1 MIRYALQS
9 RGLFDDD
16 TFVYDDT
23 SHNRQIMR
31 NISGFWEANS
41 ESESSDNEDGGG
53 GEGEG
58 GGGGEG
64 GGTIHKISFQELR
77 QKLQKQYNT
86 NLVHKYSTTLDVFAR
101 YIQCHHMLYSEA
113 SHCCSFRLN
122 AFMLPCIFLSTS
134 CAVLSSV
141 YDDAILLF
149 AIINGVI
156 TFLLAIISFLKL
168 DARAESHKIS
178 AYQLSKLKSQIE
190 FSSGELLLYDNEPFL
205 NNANYV
211 NEQLEEWKK
220 THVGSCDEKQK
231 ELLSIQKEK
240 EAKFMRN
247 IEKTIVEIK
256 EALKNIEDNNHFELP
271 VHILRKYKTIY
282 QMNVFLYMKSIDTY
296 KNILLNDLRNVKN
309 ETRFYGTFFKDSSS
323 TIQDNMKSKYVKLY
337 NQKNQLLREY
347 FELNKGYSLI
357 DAMLQQEIINIELRS
372 TYWFWRSPQDHPSYK
387 PCTHIGCVDE
397 QGSYLLEKVLHC

>member
-53 GEGEG
+53 GG
-58 GGGGEG
+58 GGS
-64 GGTIHKISFQELR
+64 HKISFQELR

-113 SHCCSFRLN
+113 SHCCSRRLN

-141 YDDAILLF
+141 YDDANLLF
-149 AIINGVI
+149 AVTNGVI
-156 TFLLAIISFLKL
+156 TFLLAIINFLKL
-168 DARAESHKIS
+168 DARAEAHKIS

-211 NEQLEEWKK
+211 SEQLEEWKK
-220 THVGSCDEKQK
+220 THAGPYDDKQK
-231 ELLSIQKEK
+231 ELLTIQKEK
-240 EAKFMRN
+240 ETKFMQN
-247 IEKTIVEIK
+247 IEKVIVEIK

-323 TIQDNMKSKYVKLY
+323 TIQDNMKSKYIKLY
-337 NQKNQLLREY
+337 QQKNQLLREY

-372 TYWFWRSPQDHPSYK
+372 TYWFWCCFSPKDHPSYK

-397 QGSYLLEKVLHC
+397 QGKYLLEKVLHC